1 MNYSKPRFRVSL
13 AGCGGGGRP
22 LRVSG
27 DRLLRFMQT
36 PVSVP
41 HQIPASTHEAS
52 THCSSCQPASVTLSL
67 RPPSSYAQTPTVAE
81 SGKSAIFKV
90 KYECRLSK
98 LFGEPRELQLYVSW
112 TFELL
117 SRYLF
122 FSWVTIIFG
131 TSREEVEVCN
141 EKCCSMQFAVHIRAS
156 NEGLQRFHN
165 HGEGSYQGD
174 LREDLK
180 KDATLIIFTLSK
192 MLGDA
197 CGMPQNP
204 CSHGLYPLYT
214 IFCGLMPT

>member
-1 MNYSKPRFRVSL
+1 MWVWLVAAGAGGHSVSPVTDCWGSCRLRSQSRTRPQPRHT
-13 AGCGGGGRP
+13 RP
-22 LRVSG
+22 GLTAVGAS
-27 DRLLRFMQT
+27 RLLWLWIWD
-36 PVSVP
+36 P
-41 HQIPASTHEAS
+41 
-52 THCSSCQPASVTLSL
+52 
-67 RPPSSYAQTPTVAE
+67 SYAQTLSVAE
-81 SGKSAIFKV
+81 YGKSAIFKV

-192 MLGDA
+192 MLGPRFTQLVG
-197 CGMPQNP
+197 CPQTLV
-204 CSHGLYPLYT
+204 HTAFIYY
-214 IFCGLMPT
+214 GLMPT